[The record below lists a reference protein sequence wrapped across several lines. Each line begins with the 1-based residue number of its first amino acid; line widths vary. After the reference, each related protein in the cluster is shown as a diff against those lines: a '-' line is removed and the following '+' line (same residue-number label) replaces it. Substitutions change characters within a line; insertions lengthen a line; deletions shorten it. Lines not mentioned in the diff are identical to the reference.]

1 MNGRVGRASTPG
13 HPCVPGTRPITLVL
27 TVRRSPIRADGAR
40 SCGALLALACT
51 FAGSLALAESAPAG
65 GGSGAGAPAAGA
77 PAAGADALAT
87 ARAAWEKK
95 HFAAAELSY
104 KSALDHGG
112 LAPADTLDAYIH
124 LGAARARLGK
134 KELARAAF
142 RQAALIDRHFKTPPE
157 AGKRAAT
164 IAALA
169 RRDEAKLGS
178 IMLGATIPPSVAA
191 NEAFGVTT
199 TLDSKHAAL
208 TAKVSVEA
216 SDPLSGKH
224 WETSDVASAEMR
236 FDVPASVATPG
247 ANLIVRVDALD
258 PHNNRLASREQ
269 RVRVEA
275 LPAPPPAVTELV
287 PAKTA
292 PPPPTPP
299 AAATFTADLGG
310 NKPAKEGQKHGGI
323 LSSPWFY
330 VVGGAVLAA
339 GGAFAFY
346 ELRPSEN
353 VSLGSAQVV
362 TR

>member
-1 MNGRVGRASTPG
+1 VARTA
-13 HPCVPGTRPITLVL
+13 PIILEL

-51 FAGSLALAESAPAG
+51 FAGSWAYADPPAP
-65 GGSGAGAPAAGA
+65 P
-77 PAAGADALAT
+77 GADALAT
-87 ARAAWEKK
+87 ARAAWEAK

-104 KSALDHGG
+104 KSALNTGG
-112 LAPADTLDAYIH
+112 LAPADTLDAYVH

-157 AGKRAAT
+157 AGRRAAT

-178 IMLGATIPPSVAA
+178 IVLNATIPQSVRAG
-191 NEAFGVTT
+191 ESFGVDA
-199 TLDSKHAAL
+199 TLDPKHAAL
-208 TAKVSVEA
+208 TAKVGA
-216 SDPLSGKH
+216 DARDPLTGKH
-224 WETSDVASAEMR
+224 WATSDVASAAMH
-236 FDVPASVATPG
+236 FDVPASVTLPG
-247 ANLIVRVDALD
+247 ATLVIRIDALD
-258 PHNNRLASREQ
+258 PHDNRLATREQ

-275 LPAPPPAVTELV
+275 LPAPAVVAEL
-287 PAKTA
+287 PAKPA
-292 PPPPTPP
+292 PPP
-299 AAATFTADLGG
+299 AALTFTTDLGG
-310 NKPAKEGQKHGGI
+310 GTTKPAKESEKHGGI

-330 VVGGAVLAA
+330 VVGGVVLAA
-339 GGAFAFY
+339 GGAFAYY
-346 ELRPSEN
+346 ELRPSES